1 MFFAKDEIIEL
12 EDNEKYLI
20 LDTAIID
27 NKSYYKIKQVN
38 ETLDKLIGDYKIISA
53 SSEGGVL
60 SIDDDLNE
68 EEKQKLSELF
78 ES

>member
-12 EDNEKYLI
+12 EDNSKYLI

-27 NKSYYKIKQVN
+27 NKYYYKIKKVN
-38 ETLDKLIGDYKIISA
+38 DALDKLIGDYKIISA
-53 SSEGGVL
+53 SNVDGEL
-60 SIDDDLNE
+60 FI
-68 EEKQKLSELF
+68 EEKLSDEEIQKLTELF

>member
-38 ETLDKLIGDYKIISA
+38 DTLDKLIGDYKIISA
-53 SSEGGVL
+53 SNEGGVL
-60 SIDDDLNE
+60 SIDDDLSE
-68 EEKQKLSELF
+68 EETQKLNELF